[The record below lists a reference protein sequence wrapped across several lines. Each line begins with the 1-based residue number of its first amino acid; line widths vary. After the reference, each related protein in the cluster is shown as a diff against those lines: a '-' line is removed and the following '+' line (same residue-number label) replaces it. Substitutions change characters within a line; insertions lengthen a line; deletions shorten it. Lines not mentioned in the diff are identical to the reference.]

1 MKKHHS
7 DRSEGIK
14 CTKWPEKIKRT
25 TQSMRIECTTHLIY
39 SHSAWRSEESDLVLK
54 KALDIQSECLDS
66 FGGGDLPAGTK
77 KNIVTTVVV
86 GPRDKCMKWS
96 EKIKRTTQ
104 SKRIKDMTHHHF
116 FRKVQG

>member
-7 DRSEGIK
+7 NRSEGIK

-39 SHSAWRSEESDLVLK
+39 SRSAWRSEKSDLVLK
-54 KALDIQSECLDS
+54 KALDIQSECVDS
-66 FGGGDLPAGTK
+66 FGGVDLPAGTE

-86 GPRDKCMKWS
+86 GPRDKMY
-96 EKIKRTTQ
+96 E
-104 SKRIKDMTHHHF
+104 M
-116 FRKVQG
+116 V